1 MGEVF
6 GRTQEHSKLMI
17 ECLLTPADIFWS
29 HDPTSMTNDYFWK
42 HVRRPSK
49 SGNSREH
56 SKEQME
62 YTTAEKTIIDRVNGV
77 TMDTEDEIMNGFPNV
92 DDDDVSV
99 CSSVGG
105 DQDPVR
111 LAVTDIIEDEDETIN
126 QQNIV
131 TDEDKVKDALIGLKA
146 HGNMRRRPLHQH
158 ATKDLFRD
166 GSILLKKTVVKN

>member
-1 MGEVF
+1 
-6 GRTQEHSKLMI
+6 
-17 ECLLTPADIFWS
+17 
-29 HDPTSMTNDYFWK
+29 
-42 HVRRPSK
+42 
-49 SGNSREH
+49 
-56 SKEQME
+56 ME
-62 YTTAEKTIIDRVNGV
+62 YTTAEKTIIDRLNGV
-77 TMDTEDEIMNGFPNV
+77 VMETEDGIVDEFPNV
-92 DDDDVSV
+92 ADDDVSV

-166 GSILLKKTVVKN
+166 GSILLKKNRGEEQTEGCE